1 LLPAFFLLSP
11 RLFAADWA
19 APLTNRAPRAEVVV
33 VSHPA
38 ATEAFQPRPGIIREM
53 VARGVTKLTGQ
64 TNPAAAWRQIAGTNE
79 TLGLKVHA
87 AAGRNSG
94 TRVEVVAAVIEG
106 LLEAGTPPERIV
118 VWDRREKDLRAGGF
132 ADLAARYGVR
142 VRGALEAGWDAT
154 VFYDTAL
161 LGNLMFGDLE
171 FGQTPEGTSR
181 KSHLSKLLTQDIT
194 RHISIAPALNHNEA
208 GVAGHLWSL
217 ALGGADN
224 VWRFE
229 SKPERLATAVPELFA
244 LPEIAD
250 RTALFITDALICQYQ
265 GGQRDLLHYAVV
277 ANELRFSRDPVASDV
292 LTLRQIADARAQA
305 EARPARPFDDELY
318 RNAALLELGVA
329 DPKRIAV
336 TTVKLAGTPRQR
348 RRGNRA
354 RRAAPGGR

>member
-1 LLPAFFLLSP
+1 
-11 RLFAADWA
+11 
-19 APLTNRAPRAEVVV
+19 
-33 VSHPA
+33 
-38 ATEAFQPRPGIIREM
+38 M
-53 VARGVTKLTGQ
+53 VARGVTKLTGEADA
-64 TNPAAAWRQIAGTNE
+64 AAAWRQIAGTNE

-106 LLEAGTPPERIV
+106 LLAAGTPPERIV

-171 FGQTPEGTSR
+171 FGQAPEGTSR

-229 SKPERLATAVPELFA
+229 SRPDRLATAVPELFA

-305 EARPARPFDDELY
+305 ENRPVRPFDDELY

-336 TTVKLAGTPRQR
+336 TTVKLAETRRQR
-348 RRGNRA
+348 RRGNRV